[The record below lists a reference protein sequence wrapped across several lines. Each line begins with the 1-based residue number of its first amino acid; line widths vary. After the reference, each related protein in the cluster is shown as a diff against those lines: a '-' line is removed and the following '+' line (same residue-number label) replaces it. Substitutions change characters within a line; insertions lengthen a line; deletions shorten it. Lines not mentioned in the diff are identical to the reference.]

1 VRVTALSQKEEFNS
15 IWKPID
21 GVFETAEESSWIS
34 LPSSQSWWRLELSHR
49 SAVSKVVIYTPL
61 FTGYLSDRKKLV
73 SMRGFAVYVGD
84 LAVGDGRSN
93 KRCGEP
99 WKPTLAHKITRIC
112 TGPFLGNYIYV
123 TAADTPGAMLYL
135 TEITVYGCEEPN
147 IQILKSTFNQERPQT
162 NLTCYSQAS
171 RASCPVKRI
180 VWTHGNDTMNETAS
194 NLLKGMISSTVTL
207 NGRSQG
213 GNYTCT
219 VHFEGG
225 SAVKA
230 YYYTGLSVSPAIS
243 TVTNKDTSEDI
254 YSSISSKLSSSGG
267 SASLSVPKS
276 TLSSHVGS
284 SSGTL
289 ASWSVGNTSVRSTP
303 ALAPVKGSESVNV
316 ATIIVPITITVI
328 LVLVIFTCFWKK
340 NRKCVMTQ
348 SAASET
354 EGTPMNLSVFVNF
367 ESNLS

>member
-1 VRVTALSQKEEFNS
+1 
-15 IWKPID
+15 
-21 GVFETAEESSWIS
+21 
-34 LPSSQSWWRLELSHR
+34 
-49 SAVSKVVIYTPL
+49 
-61 FTGYLSDRKKLV
+61 
-73 SMRGFAVYVGD
+73 
-84 LAVGDGRSN
+84 
-93 KRCGEP
+93 
-99 WKPTLAHKITRIC
+99 
-112 TGPFLGNYIYV
+112 
-123 TAADTPGAMLYL
+123 
-135 TEITVYGCEEPN
+135 
-147 IQILKSTFNQERPQT
+147 
-162 NLTCYSQAS
+162 
-171 RASCPVKRI
+171 
-180 VWTHGNDTMNETAS
+180 MNETAS

-354 EGTPMNLSVFVNF
+354 EAVQHKPVAVADFKTHVELLHENENHGFSLEYSVILLKLCLALIENMKYCSLLDDKPVNTV
-367 ESNLS
+367 LL